1 MRKTCFAVAL
11 ALALPAILHAQD
23 SEDEPTEKKEKR
35 AQLIILFNSIQEIPS
50 LDESGSFSRF
60 LEQGSTSRTYTGG
73 GSTAV
78 EIGGMYAIMSR
89 LSIGWSFELTE
100 AIQDGTLDVS
110 APHPLLFDRNREVSH
125 TVNELRYSEFT
136 IHSVVAYRIATPRIE
151 VELFAGPSF
160 FETKAELIDRT
171 TIKSEYPFDDIS
183 VSGGGGPVSL
193 QDSAVGFNVGA
204 GMAYYFTEILGASFS
219 ARFSQAD
226 LEVMREGGE
235 PIAIKA
241 GGFRLGGGLRIRF

>member
-1 MRKTCFAVAL
+1 MRL
-11 ALALPAILHAQD
+11 AIAMLLALPELIQAQD
-23 SEDEPTEKKEKR
+23 TDEQEEKKEKR
-35 AQLIILFNSIQEIPS
+35 AQLIVHANYLQEIPVF
-50 LDESGSFSRF
+50 DESGSFTQF

-73 GSTAV
+73 SGGAF
-78 EIGGMYAIMSR
+78 EIGGMFAIKSQ
-89 LSIGWSFELTE
+89 LSIGFSFELLET
-100 AIQDGTLDVS
+100 IQDGTLVVS
-110 APHPLLFDRNREVSH
+110 EPHPLLFDQNREVRH
-125 TVNELRYSEFT
+125 TVNELSYSELT

-151 VELFAGPSF
+151 VELFAGPSL
-160 FETKAELIDRT
+160 FETKVELIDSA

-183 VSGGGGPVSL
+183 VSGGGGPVAL

-204 GMAYYFTEILGASFS
+204 GIAYYFTESFGASFT

-226 LEVMREGGE
+226 LEVMREGGK